1 MFCKCGSL
9 VEVRKVFDAMQLW
22 NMISWTMMLAI
33 YAKQGLNR
41 EAYLL
46 YEQLLDKGL
55 SVTCLCI
62 EALSVL
68 VPDLETL
75 KKPRL
80 FIVT

>member
-1 MFCKCGSL
+1 
-9 VEVRKVFDAMQLW
+9 
-22 NMISWTMMLAI
+22 MLAI
-33 YAKQGLNR
+33 YAKHGLNR

-46 YEQLLDKGL
+46 YEQPLDKGL

-68 VPDLETL
+68 LLDLETL

-80 FIVT
+80 FIAT